1 MMTNKRI
8 SKISERIAASLILI
22 SVIFDLQDWNY
33 GKLFLLVGLILG
45 GSAVFYQNFIMKE

>member
-33 GKLFLLVGLILG
+33 GKIFLLVGLILG